1 MNVIESAISGVRQ
14 DGIRLS
20 FIFASQV
27 GTDAEFRGVVAS
39 RHRSCP
45 QESRVI
51 GYLKLMAREFKPVR
65 FFVMMAVA
73 AFIVCGVTAFYT
85 HRAEHGRTAEERQA
99 YWIGEKAGEQAPRDA
114 KLPTPAALNMMAQKY
129 FEQQGSGNKQI
140 GIWRSNTVTR
150 TGSRRRIR
158 GSEPTRQ
165 ARCLCYAP
173 E

>member
-1 MNVIESAISGVRQ
+1 MNVIESAINGVRQ

-20 FIFASQV
+20 FIFPSQV
-27 GTDAEFRGVVAS
+27 GADPEFRDVVAS
-39 RHRSCP
+39 GHRSCP

-51 GYLKLMAREFKPVR
+51 GYLKLMARKFKPVR

-129 FEQQGSGNKQI
+129 FKQQGSGNQSDWNLAFEHGYEDGFKKTHPPQ
-140 GIWRSNTVTR
+140 
-150 TGSRRRIR
+150 
-158 GSEPTRQ
+158 
-165 ARCLCYAP
+165 
-173 E
+173 